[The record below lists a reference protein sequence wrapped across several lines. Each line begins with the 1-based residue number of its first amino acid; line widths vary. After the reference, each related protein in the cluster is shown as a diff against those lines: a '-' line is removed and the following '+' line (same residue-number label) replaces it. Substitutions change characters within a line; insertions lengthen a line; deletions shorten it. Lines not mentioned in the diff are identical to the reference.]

1 MSILVLEDLKKAFGD
16 DLDND
21 QITEISVNK
30 PLEYFIAMKGTR
42 DMIKKENPNL
52 TYALLKRLAEGIA
65 TETNQTISEAQP
77 LLSAQI
83 VSPQHEG
90 LFFRIQF
97 VRDPAVT
104 GETIGLSIRKPSILS
119 LPFSAYEDILNSV
132 EPFSKITEKEAEEL
146 EEHDKKYLREI

>member
-1 MSILVLEDLKKAFGD
+1 M
-16 DLDND
+16 
-21 QITEISVNK
+21 
-30 PLEYFIAMKGTR
+30 EYFIAMKGTR

-83 VSPQHEG
+83 ASPQHEG

-104 GETIGLSIRKPSILS
+104 SGTIGLSIRKPSILS
-119 LPFSAYEDILNSV
+119 LPFSAYKDVLNSV
-132 EPFSKITEKEAEEL
+132 EPFSKITAKEQELFDLYEARNFHEFIRKAVGYEKISL
-146 EEHDKKYLREI
+146 FLRVLGQAKQLFQLDYS